1 MNSTLLKGVIRNGRV
16 ETDQPINLPDGTE
29 LLISV
34 QNGKSDDAEDGWDVS
49 PEGIADWLNWC
60 DSLQPLKI
68 PAEEKADTEAWLKK
82 INDYG
87 SAKMDKRIEDLD
99 R

>member
-1 MNSTLLKGVIRNGRV
+1 MISTLMKGIIRNGRV
-16 ETDQPINLPDGTE
+16 ETDEPINLPDGTE

-34 QNGKSDDAEDGWDVS
+34 QNGKEGDTEEGWDNS
-49 PEGIADWLNWC
+49 PEAIADWLAWC

-68 PAEEKADTEAWLKK
+68 TAEEQADTDAWLKK

-87 SAKMDKRIEDLD
+87 SAKMNAGN
-99 R
+99 